1 MRMLPSTKW
10 AGLGLAAVLSMTGCA
25 AGGSASASG
34 SGAAGAPGVNTQA
47 ELYGSLPQAIKDKG
61 EIVFAGDSH
70 PPYRTIGKDG
80 KTVTGIDPDIQKALS
95 EVLGVPTR
103 IEVTD
108 GLPQMLAG
116 MKSGRYDAF
125 NGPVKATPDRL
136 KEFDGVSWLSSRT
149 SYLIPTSG
157 GVGAQSTEDLCGTTA
172 AGVKGSITEAQT
184 AKLSEWCAS
193 KGRQPVT
200 FLGLADTNATI
211 LAVKS
216 QRAASAATTQTGAI
230 DLMAQEQDKW
240 RYVSQTDEQGA
251 GVDQLVLLAPKSNSL
266 GPVIEKAFEKIFAN
280 GRYKELVDQWHL
292 SDVAV
297 DKPVLN
303 PST

>member
-1 MRMLPSTKW
+1 MRMLPSTTW
-10 AGLGLAAVLSMTGCA
+10 AAVGLAAVLSITGCA
-25 AGGSASASG
+25 AGASAPAG
-34 SGAAGAPGVNTQA
+34 PGAAPGGVNASA
-47 ELYGSLPQAIKDKG
+47 ELYSELPQAIKDKG

-70 PPYRTIGKDG
+70 PPYRTVGADG
-80 KTVTGIDPDIQKALS
+80 KTVTGIDPDLQKALS

-103 IEVTD
+103 IEVTE

-125 NGPVKATPDRL
+125 NGPVKATPERL

-149 SYLIPTSG
+149 SYVIPTQG
-157 GVGAQSTEDLCGTTA
+157 GVAAQSTEDLCGTTS
-172 AGVKGSITEAQT
+172 AGVKGSITETQT
-184 AKLSEWCAS
+184 AKLSDWCTS
-193 KGRQPVT
+193 KGKEAVE

-216 QRAASAATTQTGAI
+216 QRADSFATTQTGAI
-230 DLMAQEQDKW
+230 DLMAQEKDAW

-251 GVDQLVLLAPKSNSL
+251 GVDELVLLAPKTSGL
-266 GPVIEKAFEKIFAN
+266 GPVVQKAFERIFES
-280 GRYKELVDQWHL
+280 GRYEEIVKQWHL
-292 SDVAV
+292 DDVAV

-303 PST
+303 PGA